1 MYLEIPITRRQIT
14 TVLLKVR
21 PGHQPTT
28 AEIRAA
34 IARTVGEDEWDA
46 GPVDHGEAIP
56 VTAEHAEEYHY
67 YDLTAEPRKTPTMV
81 ARAAEIGISQLTLR
95 KWRDERGIAIFDDEA
110 VKRHIG
116 SQRNHSFKIEAK
128 FKASLSR

>member
-1 MYLEIPITRRQIT
+1 MTYLEIPITRRQIT
-14 TVLLKVR
+14 SVLLKVR
-21 PGHQPTT
+21 PGHQPTP

-56 VTAEHAEEYHY
+56 VTGEYAEEYHY
-67 YDLTAEPRKTPTMV
+67 YDLTAEPRKTPTMA

-95 KWRDERGIAIFDDEA
+95 KWRGSHGVDVFDDQA
-110 VKRHIG
+110 VKRHVAG
-116 SQRNHSFKIEAK
+116 QRSHNWKIATK
-128 FKASLSR
+128 FKASL